1 MTRVM
6 LDTSAYSAC
15 FRGQREVKLAL
26 QRAEEIFLNS
36 TVLGELLAGSL
47 RGKRR
52 GKNEG
57 ELRRFLASPHVHVPT
72 LDDDT
77 AV

>member
-57 ELRRFLASPHVHVPT
+57 NS
-72 LDDDT
+72 DDSSHHRT
-77 AV
+77 CTFRP